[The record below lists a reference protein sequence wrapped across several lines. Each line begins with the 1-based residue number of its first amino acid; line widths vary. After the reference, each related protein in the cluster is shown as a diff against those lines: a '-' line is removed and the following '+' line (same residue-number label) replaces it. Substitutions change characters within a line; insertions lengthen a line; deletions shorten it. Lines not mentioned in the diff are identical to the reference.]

1 MQSVIVNVCVLHS
14 NQVVAALGCVR
25 SFGYWLHP
33 VSSWAALEREM
44 QRAPNSIAVVDPFFG
59 GNAAGGEPTPEFSA
73 LLSGYASTPMV
84 AAYAVHSRHPMQ
96 TRRLASLGVAE
107 VLDLGSPL
115 EPAALSVMLDAVR
128 GYRMRAV
135 LNTAVPRSTSA
146 RARAILAAVGDTVA
160 AGGLAP
166 ELAARLGVTERT
178 LLRWCLK
185 LDLGQPRRLMAW
197 LRLLLAADMLSE
209 GNRSVA
215 SVAHACGYSSD
226 PSLRNAFRVIG
237 RTTPTAVRRARS
249 IAAVAQRFGEE
260 LTLRWS
266 ACSEHRGAEQY
277 LN

>member
-1 MQSVIVNVCVLHS
+1 MQSVVMNVCVLHS
-14 NQVVAALGCVR
+14 TELVTAFGCIH
-25 SFGYWLHP
+25 SFGYRLHP
-33 VSSWAALEREM
+33 VSSWVSLEREM

-73 LLSGYASTPMV
+73 LVSGYTSTPTV
-84 AAYAVHSRHPMQ
+84 AAYSVHSHHPKQ
-96 TRRLASLGVAE
+96 TRRIASLGVAE
-107 VLDLGSPL
+107 ILDLGAPVK
-115 EPAALSVMLDAVR
+115 PPALSILLDAVR

-146 RARAILAAVGDTVA
+146 RARAVLAAVGDTVA

-166 ELAARLGVTERT
+166 DLAARLGVTERT

-209 GNRSVA
+209 GDRTVA

-226 PSLRNAFRVIG
+226 PSLRNAFRIIG
-237 RTTPTAVRRARS
+237 RTTLAR
-249 IAAVAQRFGEE
+249 
-260 LTLRWS
+260 
-266 ACSEHRGAEQY
+266 
-277 LN
+277 